1 MQVSAQE
8 ASDCRSKLARDMLE
22 LGNIVSV
29 KTGHVSKAANTMKA
43 IMSLHTTDRTAGVT
57 ATMALAIIAK
67 LTVMLCRWRCR
78 KPLKDTASGS
88 SVRKRNVA
96 KRAVSGEGF
105 ASLALDTF
113 PSLSLP
119 LDYHT
124 DSRRARRCCI
134 LLPIYA

>member
-43 IMSLHTTDRTAGVT
+43 IMSLYTTDRTAGVT
-57 ATMALAIIAK
+57 IIAK

-96 KRAVSGEGF
+96 KRAVSGEGC